1 MKKIIN
7 FCKICLNHD
16 EQDFNLLDKVRS
28 KPSAFKNGLCQVC
41 TFEIKKKN
49 NKINWIQR
57 KKILKNLCSDA
68 KRNKK
73 GLYDCI
79 IPASGG
85 KDSLRQATYVRDE
98 LKLKPLII
106 SVSYPPEQ
114 ITNLGA
120 KNFSNLVENGFDA
133 LTLTLDPIK
142 WKELM
147 KHSFFK
153 FCNWC
158 RSTEMALYASPIRLS
173 LFYEIK
179 LLFYGENFLYTVAHG
194 TKDEGDSWDAINLY
208 HGGNTTKGGT
218 KSLEYKKG
226 SEFDY
231 YFYNYPDKNKVKNSK
246 TKIVYLGYFLN
257 DWYGNKNGKLA
268 IKKGFKIRK
277 DSARNTGDLWGFSGV
292 DEDFRIVNQHL
303 KYLKRGY
310 GYVTDQVCEGI
321 HQGIFSRK
329 EAVEL
334 VKKYDGKCSEKYI
347 EQFCKFLSITKSQ
360 YESVVEKFVNKKLF
374 YKENSTWK
382 RKFEIF

>member
-68 KRNKK
+68 IRNKK

-153 FCNWC
+153 LCNWC

-179 LLFYGENFLYTVAHG
+179 LFF
-194 TKDEGDSWDAINLY
+194 
-208 HGGNTTKGGT
+208 
-218 KSLEYKKG
+218 
-226 SEFDY
+226 
-231 YFYNYPDKNKVKNSK
+231 
-246 TKIVYLGYFLN
+246 
-257 DWYGNKNGKLA
+257 
-268 IKKGFKIRK
+268 
-277 DSARNTGDLWGFSGV
+277 
-292 DEDFRIVNQHL
+292 
-303 KYLKRGY
+303 
-310 GYVTDQVCEGI
+310 
-321 HQGIFSRK
+321 
-329 EAVEL
+329 
-334 VKKYDGKCSEKYI
+334 
-347 EQFCKFLSITKSQ
+347 
-360 YESVVEKFVNKKLF
+360 
-374 YKENSTWK
+374 
-382 RKFEIF
+382 